1 MQDVHPADRVLAA
14 IGPYL
19 LPGIDRQ
26 IVYREILT
34 ALSDTPETE
43 VQQDTSN
50 DGASRTESAVVIWDA
65 NDPSAFDVAGDQPV
79 KNQPATAKLRAKV
92 RMGHRE

>member
-14 IGPYL
+14 VGPYL
-19 LPGIDRQ
+19 QPGIDRQ

-34 ALSDTPETE
+34 ALEPASAEDIGTTALISTE
-43 VQQDTSN
+43 DAVQVADQ
-50 DGASRTESAVVIWDA
+50 
-65 NDPSAFDVAGDQPV
+65 FDVAGPQATNQPV
-79 KNQPATAKLRAKV
+79 ANQPATARLRAQV